1 MVLAALASSPDIEL
15 FTREGCPHC
24 VEAHE
29 VVQELVAERGVTVEF
44 RDVVKDAAA
53 RERLKVLSEAAGVTT
68 PGVPA
73 FYVRGQLIVGIRDRE
88 SGLARVRAALDAPAS
103 TAGTA
108 SAGDEHGD
116 GTCGLEETVDEAC
129 APPAEETGLPDGV
142 TLPFFGH
149 ISARSLGL
157 PLFTLIIGLV
167 DGFNPCATW
176 VLLFL
181 LSFLVNLKSRPRMAI
196 IGSTFVLVSGIVY
209 FAFMAAWLSF
219 FFVVGISKIVTVILG
234 AVAVLVG
241 AVNVKDYFAFGRGFS
256 LSIPDKAKPKIYAR
270 ARRILNADNLG
281 GALVAVIG
289 LAFLVNLVELLCTA
303 GLPAVYTAVLASH
316 DLSRPAY
323 YGYLGLYNAAYIA
336 DDSLLLC
343 IAVVTL
349 SKHKLQEK
357 GGRILKLVSGSVML
371 GLGLTLLIKPEWLGW

>member
-1 MVLAALASSPDIEL
+1 
-15 FTREGCPHC
+15 
-24 VEAHE
+24 
-29 VVQELVAERGVTVEF
+29 
-44 RDVVKDAAA
+44 
-53 RERLKVLSEAAGVTT
+53 
-68 PGVPA
+68 
-73 FYVRGQLIVGIRDRE
+73 
-88 SGLARVRAALDAPAS
+88 VRAALDTEVSSSPIAPEDS
-103 TAGTA
+103 
-108 SAGDEHGD
+108 D
-116 GTCGLEETVDEAC
+116 TCGVEVQPVETC
-129 APPAEETGLPDGV
+129 APPPDEPPPDGV
-142 TLPFFGH
+142 TLPFFGT

-157 PLFTLIIGLV
+157 PLFTILIGLV

-181 LSFLVNLKSRPRMAI
+181 LSFLVNLKSRPRMAL
-196 IGSTFVLVSGIVY
+196 IGGTFVLVSGVVY

-219 FFVVGISKIVTVILG
+219 FFVVGISKVVTVILG

-270 ARRILNADNLG
+270 ARRILNAENLG
-281 GALVAVIG
+281 GALIAVIG

-316 DLSRPAY
+316 DLSGPAY
-323 YGYLGLYNAAYIA
+323 YGYLGLYNAAYVA
-336 DDSLLLC
+336 DDSLLLA

-357 GGRILKLVSGSVML
+357 GGRLLKLVAGTVML
-371 GLGLTLLIKPEWLGW
+371 GLGLTLLVKPEWLGW